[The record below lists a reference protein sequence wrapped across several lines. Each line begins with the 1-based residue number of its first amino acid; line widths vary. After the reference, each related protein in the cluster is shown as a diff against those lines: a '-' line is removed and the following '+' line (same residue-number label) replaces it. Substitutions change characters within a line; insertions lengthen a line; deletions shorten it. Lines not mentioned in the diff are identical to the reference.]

1 MKRIEYNVNKL
12 WIALSTVHLFK
23 WAFTSINLFIFFL
36 RFLLVSDTDNEKR
49 RQKKTVE
56 SKEEVEILR

>member
-1 MKRIEYNVNKL
+1 
-12 WIALSTVHLFK
+12 LSTVHLFK